1 MDMHL
6 KSVFDA
12 TANLNGAR
20 NGRVI
25 GRRLNTV
32 QSVVEEMEIK
42 ARIWRL

>member
-20 NGRVI
+20 NGRAI

-32 QSVVEEMEIK
+32 RTAVEEMEIK
-42 ARIWRL
+42 VRSWRL

>member
-20 NGRVI
+20 NGRAI

-32 QSVVEEMEIK
+32 QSAVVEMEISV
-42 ARIWRL
+42 RIWRL